1 MDLCMYS
8 LLAFPDQNFFLAPNF
23 SFTFW
28 GLVCIKANFARKDW
42 SKEGT
47 QYLSCFH
54 LLYNQVHYL
63 LQQWVHIFPSSFCH
77 PETLPVVFDITGPS
91 EFQMGSGFPNIIPV
105 SILLPGYTSMYLP
118 SLCFLFV
125 FEFGQE
131 PLVHQMS
138 FGIFA
143 WISAHWD
150 RPLLSLEEVIAE
162 YQLGILDPSSLYGPM
177 C

>member
-1 MDLCMYS
+1 MYVQFACVPRPE
-8 LLAFPDQNFFLAPNF
+8 LLPCSRHFLYILGPGMHQGQ
-23 SFTFW
+23 S
-28 GLVCIKANFARKDW
+28 C
-42 SKEGT
+42 T

-54 LLYNQVHYL
+54 LLYNQVHHL
-63 LQQWVHIFPSSFCH
+63 LQQWVHIFPSTFCH
-77 PETLPVVFDITGPS
+77 PEALPVVSDITGPS
-91 EFQMGSGFPNIIPV
+91 EFQMGSGFPNLIPV
-105 SILLPGYTSMYLP
+105 SVLLPGYTIMYLP

-131 PLVHQMS
+131 PPVHQMS

-150 RPLLSLEEVIAE
+150 RPLLSLEEVVAE